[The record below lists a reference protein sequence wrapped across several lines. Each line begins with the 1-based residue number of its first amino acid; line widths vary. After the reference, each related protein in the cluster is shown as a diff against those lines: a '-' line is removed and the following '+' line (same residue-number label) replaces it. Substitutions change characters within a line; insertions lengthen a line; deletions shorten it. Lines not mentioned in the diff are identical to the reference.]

1 MEAWIKS
8 LRLITLKLNSV
19 TEKEQKAWQKVTIV
33 LPKSNLITK
42 ILVVTSGYMYTICI

>member
-19 TEKEQKAWQKVTIV
+19 TEKEQKVTTV

-42 ILVVTSGYMYTICI
+42 ILVVTSGYMYTICL